1 MNYSVAADVNTNL
14 HTARSPLQTT
24 NPKTETLN
32 KEETLKRWYSQG
44 RAAKVKG
51 QGSQGQRSRQGSHG
65 QSHQTQLHLKGL
77 INVYISFIT

>member
-32 KEETLKRWYSQG
+32 KEETLKDGMAKAGQSRS
-44 RAAKVKG
+44 KVKAG
-51 QGSQGQRSRQGSHG
+51 QPQSKSSNTTSFKRSYQCVHFVYN
-65 QSHQTQLHLKGL
+65 L
-77 INVYISFIT
+77 IIN